1 MMATQQD
8 LIDQSNLNAAVEREE
23 FNLFSL
29 LRPSV
34 TIDGNQWCV
43 LYGDDLMTGIAG
55 FGDTPYRAVL
65 AFNNEW
71 NRKADAH
78 PTTAQGE

>member
-1 MMATQQD
+1 MATQQD

-34 TIDGNQWCV
+34 TIDGDRWCV
-43 LYGDDLMTGIAG
+43 LYGADLMTGIAG
-55 FGDTPYRAVL
+55 FGDTPYRAML

-71 NRKADAH
+71 NRKVDAPRH
-78 PTTAQGE
+78 QPKDSQ